1 MNKNNFI
8 KGCMA
13 LAAVALMSSCED
25 FLDEKP
31 QSIYTTDTFYST
43 ERDFEYAVN
52 AIYQAQ
58 LKVMNAPGDVNS
70 ITSRSGWHGMFRLAS
85 VRSDE
90 KSLYRG
96 VNFYSDGAENMTDT
110 ESGSAKDYIWQY
122 MYIMIS
128 RSNAVLDR
136 IDAFEFKSADTKNS
150 LKGQALALRAWAY
163 YQLGINFGGVPILT
177 KEMTVDET
185 RAIGRSSQE
194 QTFAQA
200 AADFKAA
207 MGLLPAKFTGDN
219 LGRVGKYGAEGM
231 LARMYMYEG
240 KTAEAKACL
249 EDIIRNGG
257 YALAPNYIDC
267 FSEAGEGNSER
278 LWELNYIPNADG
290 YGQSIT
296 EGWMQ
301 ESYQYNASNPYE
313 PFKLACNGA
322 SSAISV
328 SEGLLADYEA
338 GDIRRTYYAT
348 DVKSA
353 YSPDY
358 TFVTKFSYYE
368 TLPNDP
374 NMWGVN
380 IPLVRYADVLLM
392 YAECLGEAQGT
403 QYLDAVRARAGLKG
417 WKESGYTTDWTTALR
432 HERRVELAFEGI
444 RFYDLVR
451 WGIAQQVMNDYFC
464 SKWGGAKCEGE
475 ATTGTPY
482 YKMRDGQEIYAIPQT
497 EIDLYNN
504 QELMWQNPAYK

>member
-1 MNKNNFI
+1 MNKNIFV

-13 LAAVALMSSCED
+13 LAAISMMSSCED
-25 FLDEKP
+25 FLNEEP
-31 QSIYTTDTFYST
+31 QSIYTTETFYTT

-52 AIYQAQ
+52 SIYQAQ

-70 ITSRSGWHGMFRLAS
+70 ITSRSVSLGMFRLAS

-96 VNFYSDGAENMTDT
+96 VNFYSDGAENFTDT

-122 MYIMIS
+122 MYIIIS

-136 IDAFEFKSADTKNS
+136 IDGFDFKSGETKNS

-163 YQLGINFGGVPILT
+163 YQLGINFGGVPVIT
-177 KEMTVDET
+177 KELSVEET
-185 RAIGRSSQE
+185 RAIGRSTQE
-194 QTFAQA
+194 ETFAQA
-200 AADFKAA
+200 ANDFKAA
-207 MGLLPAKFTGDN
+207 MALLPAKFTGDN

-231 LARMYMYEG
+231 LARMYMYQG

-249 EDIIRNGG
+249 QDIITNGG
-257 YALAPNYIDC
+257 YALTPKYIDC

-278 LWELNYIPNADG
+278 LWELNYIPNSDG

-301 ESYQYNASNPYE
+301 ESYQYNADNVTE

-328 SEGLLADYEA
+328 NEALLDDYEA
-338 GDIRRTYYAT
+338 GDVRRTYYAT
-348 DVKSA
+348 GVKSA
-353 YSPDY
+353 YSTDY

-368 TLPNDP
+368 TMPNDP
-374 NMWGVN
+374 NMWGIN
-380 IPLVRYADVLLM
+380 IPLVRYADILLM
-392 YAECLGEAQGT
+392 YAECLGEAEGAA
-403 QYLDAVRARAGLKG
+403 YLDAVRTRAGLG
-417 WKESGYTTDWTTALR
+417 SWTTRGEDWTTALR

-451 WGIAQQVMNDYFC
+451 WGIAKDVMNAYFS
-464 SKWGGAKCEGE
+464 SKWGGAKCEGD
-475 ATTGTPY
+475 ALTGTPY
-482 YKMRDGQEIYAIPQT
+482 FQMRDGQEVYAIPQT

-504 QELMWQNPAYK
+504 KTLMWQNEAYK